1 MFSRHYASLERS
13 SIHTLGTIP
22 RFRSR
27 SRETIRRYNTDKDG
41 ERLKKSAS
49 TPTLDALVWRC
60 SFNNDNHMN
69 RMKRKLSNI
78 STTKAATYDNAYHD
92 RRRQKVTEDL
102 IWEKLNEEGLGKY
115 INLLKDEEVD
125 KGTFLALTNNDLID
139 IGIIDV
145 THRNALLRIAK
156 SLRS

>member
-41 ERLKKSAS
+41 ERLKK
-49 TPTLDALVWRC
+49 
-60 SFNNDNHMN
+60 
-69 RMKRKLSNI
+69 MKRKLSNI